1 MTAERGTMSSIL
13 LAMLATVLFL
23 VAGGVSF
30 FSDFPWLSALVTGIF
45 ALLLPFLVTF
55 LSKEEKRENSEAK
68 KSGFALLWL
77 LPLFV
82 GVTFSLSLFCQWIGA
97 FFDITLPTYT
107 GALPFL
113 LFAHALIPAVTE
125 EFCFRGVLPRLL
137 SPLGKG
143 AELWGAA
150 ILFAI
155 AHVSPVMMCYALVA
169 GLFLGL
175 VREYTKAPYLSMVFH
190 FVNNGFCLVL
200 MQFPSVSPVLAA
212 GLVLGLGV
220 VLLGA
225 VYLKNPKLLKDFLA
239 PLRQKKETR

>member
-1 MTAERGTMSSIL
+1 MRRVLLGILATFLFL
-13 LAMLATVLFL
+13 LAS
-23 VAGGVSF
+23 GIEF
-30 FSDFPWLSALVTGIF
+30 FSSLPWLSALVTGIF
-45 ALLLPFLVTF
+45 AVVFPGLTLLFAKEESPKKEPKKAGLALLIFLPF
-55 LSKEEKRENSEAK
+55 
-68 KSGFALLWL
+68 
-77 LPLFV
+77 FV
-82 GVTFSLSLFCQWIGA
+82 GMTFSLSLFCQWVGA

-113 LFAHALIPAVTE
+113 LFAHALIPALTE

-143 AELWGAA
+143 VGLWGSA

-212 GLVLGLGV
+212 GPILGLGV
-220 VLLGA
+220 ILLGA
-225 VYLKNPKLLKDFLA
+225 VYLKNPQLLKDFLA
-239 PLRQKKETR
+239 PLWQKKETR

>member
-1 MTAERGTMSSIL
+1 MRRVL
-13 LAMLATVLFL
+13 LCILATVLFL
-23 VAGGVSF
+23 LTSGLEF
-30 FSDFPWLSALVTGIF
+30 FPAHPWISALVTGLF
-45 ALLLPFLVTF
+45 AVVFPGVTLLFAKENTAAKEPKKAGLPLLLFAPF
-55 LSKEEKRENSEAK
+55 
-68 KSGFALLWL
+68 
-77 LPLFV
+77 FV
-82 GVTFSLSLFCQWIGA
+82 GMTFCLSLFCQWIGA
-97 FFDITLPTYT
+97 FFDITLPTYA

-155 AHVSPVMMCYALVA
+155 AHISPVMMCYALLA

-190 FVNNGFCLVL
+190 FLNNGFCLVL
-200 MQFPSVSPVLAA
+200 MQFPAVSPLLAA
-212 GLVLGLGV
+212 GTVLGLGMI
-220 VLLGA
+220 LLGI